1 MSNRSWFPS
10 RTVVLGGAGFVGSH
24 LCERLLVEGSHVVA
38 VDNLITGRRSNV
50 AHLRADDRFELIE
63 ADVSTPFD
71 VDGPV
76 DAVMHLASPASP
88 LHYLAFPTQ
97 TLRAGSLGMFH
108 AIDLASR
115 KEARLLYASTS
126 EVYGDPLVHPQQ
138 ERYLGNVNPVGPRA
152 VYDEAKRFGEAA
164 LSSATREG
172 RVQGRIARIFNTV
185 GPRMRRDDGR
195 AVPAFATQA
204 ILREPIT
211 IHGDGSQTRSIAD
224 VDDTVEGLLR
234 LLASTFTGPV
244 NIGNPEEHTILEV
257 ARWAAEAAGV
267 KPEFAYVPRM
277 QDDPTVRCP
286 DISRAI
292 EVLGWRPRV
301 PARRAVERA
310 VTWFAEDLGHAARSA
325 GHSARLQGSASLSK

>member
-1 MSNRSWFPS
+1 MSDGPVAWFPS

-24 LCERLLVEGSHVVA
+24 LCERLLAEGSRVVA
-38 VDNLITGRRSNV
+38 VDSLITGRRRNV
-50 AHLRADDRFELIE
+50 EHLRADEAFELIR

-76 DAVMHLASPASP
+76 DAIMHLASPASP
-88 LHYLAFPTQ
+88 LHYLQYPTE
-97 TLRAGSLGMFH
+97 TLRAGSLGMFN

-115 KEARLLYASTS
+115 KGARLLYASTS
-126 EVYGDPLVHPQQ
+126 EVYGDPLVHPQE
-138 ERYLGNVNPVGPRA
+138 ERYLGNVNPVGPRS

-164 LSSATREG
+164 LSSATRSG
-172 RVQGRIARIFNTV
+172 QVPGRIARIFNTV

-204 ILREPIT
+204 IMGEPIT

-234 LLASTFTGPV
+234 LLASTYTGPV
-244 NIGNPEEHTILEV
+244 NIGNPEEHTIADV
-257 ARWAAEAAGV
+257 ASWAAEAAGV
-267 KPEFAYVPRM
+267 EPMFAYVPRM
-277 QDDPTVRCP
+277 EDDPTVRCP
-286 DISRAI
+286 DISTAI

-301 PARRAVERA
+301 SARRAVERA
-310 VTWFAEDLGHAARSA
+310 VEWFAGELSREPRSA
-325 GHSARLQGSASLSK
+325 SRTIRV

>member
-1 MSNRSWFPS
+1 MSDRSFPWFPS

-24 LCERLLVEGSHVVA
+24 LCERLLGEGSRVVA
-38 VDNLITGRRSNV
+38 VDSLITGRRENV
-50 AHLRADDRFELIE
+50 AHLSADDRFELIE

-71 VDGPV
+71 VPGRV

-88 LHYLAFPTQ
+88 LHYLQFPTE
-97 TLRAGSLGMFH
+97 TLRAGSLGMFN

-115 KEARLLYASTS
+115 KGARVLYASTS
-126 EVYGDPLVHPQQ
+126 EVYGDPLVHPQE

-164 LSSATREG
+164 LSSATRSG
-172 RVQGRIARIFNTV
+172 QVQGRIARIFNTV

-204 ILREPIT
+204 ITGAPIT

-234 LLASTFTGPV
+234 LLASTYSGPV
-244 NIGNPEEHTILEV
+244 NIGNPEEHTIAEV
-257 ARWAAEAAGV
+257 AAWAAEAAGID
-267 KPEFAYVPRM
+267 PTFAYVPRM
-277 QDDPTVRCP
+277 EDDPTVRCP
-286 DISRAI
+286 DISIAI
-292 EVLGWRPRV
+292 AVLGWRPQI

-310 VTWFAEDLGHAARSA
+310 VTWFADE
-325 GHSARLQGSASLSK
+325 LSRAPRTATATVRA

>member
-1 MSNRSWFPS
+1 MSGRPFAWFPS

-24 LCERLLVEGSHVVA
+24 LCERLLAEGSRVVA
-38 VDNLITGRRSNV
+38 VDNLITGRRTNV
-50 AHLRADDRFELIE
+50 AHLRADEGFELVE

-71 VDGPV
+71 VRGPI

-88 LHYLAFPTQ
+88 LHYLQFPTE
-97 TLRAGSLGMFH
+97 TLRAGSLGMFN
-108 AIDLASR
+108 AIDLAAR
-115 KEARLLYASTS
+115 KGARLLYSSTS
-126 EVYGDPLVHPQQ
+126 EVYGDPLVHPQE

-164 LSSATREG
+164 LSSATRAG
-172 RVQGRIARIFNTV
+172 KVQGRIARIFNTV

-204 ILREPIT
+204 ILGEPIT

-234 LLASTFTGPV
+234 LLCSGYAGPV
-244 NIGNPEEHTILEV
+244 NIGNPEEHTIAEV
-257 ARWAAEAAGV
+257 AAWAAEAAGV
-267 KPEFAYVPRM
+267 EPVFAYVPRM
-277 QDDPTVRCP
+277 EDDPTVRCP
-286 DISRAI
+286 DISTAI
-292 EVLGWRPRV
+292 EVLGWRPIV

-310 VTWFAEDLGHAARSA
+310 VTWFAGELNRDPASA
-325 GHSARLQGSASLSK
+325 GPTIRV